1 VTDWLID
8 EICLFF
14 SRHVP
19 NLEFETNA
27 KILRKRVILH
37 PLSFVLFFR
46 RWRISAVERENIFSS
61 ILTFPKNKNK
71 IDRELFFYTTKT
83 HAKQKN

>member
-1 VTDWLID
+1 
-8 EICLFF
+8 
-14 SRHVP
+14 
-19 NLEFETNA
+19 
-27 KILRKRVILH
+27 
-37 PLSFVLFFR
+37 LSFVLFFR

-83 HAKQKN
+83 HAKQKNEINKYNTEKK